1 MVIGHRLMIKQIV
14 KKKTINKEIEDSSN
28 KKLSIQFSLDGFS
41 FCISNS
47 LNIVSKFTSYNF
59 TKPIKSPERILKEIQ
74 EIFNH
79 EKSLQQDFESV
90 SVIHQNTLSS
100 LVPDAYF
107 KEGDLKN
114 YLKYSIKTITTDLIV
129 YDDLNFIKAKNVY
142 VPYVN
147 INNFI
152 FQHFGEF
159 EYRHHSSIL
168 IEKLFSHSDNTLNF
182 CINVSQSLLDIAV
195 IKDSEI
201 LFYNNFEYQTK
212 EDFIYYILFTLEQLE
227 LSTEKTNISITGDIN
242 KQSELY
248 EILYTY
254 VRNINFLN
262 SNNSIFNNQTE
273 IKKHSNFILLG

>member
-1 MVIGHRLMIKQIV
+1 
-14 KKKTINKEIEDSSN
+14 
-28 KKLSIQFSLDGFS
+28 LDGFS

-47 LNIVSKFTSYNF
+47 LNTISKFTSYNF

>member
-1 MVIGHRLMIKQIV
+1 MIKQIV

-227 LSTEKTNISITGDIN
+227 LSTEKTNILITGDIN
-242 KQSELY
+242 EQSELY
-248 EILYTY
+248 KILYTY
-254 VRNINFLN
+254 VRNIGFLN
-262 SNNSIFNNQTE
+262 SNNSIFNKQTE

>member
-1 MVIGHRLMIKQIV
+1 MTKQIV
-14 KKKTINKEIEDSSN
+14 KKKTINKEIEDSSK

-47 LNIVSKFTSYNF
+47 LNTISKFTSYNF
-59 TKPIKSPERILKEIQ
+59 TKPIKSPELILKEIQ

-168 IEKLFSHSDNTLNF
+168 IDKLFSHSDNTLNF
-182 CINVSQSLLDIAV
+182 CINVSKSLLDIVV
-195 IKDSEI
+195 IKDSKI
-201 LFYNNFEYQTK
+201 LFYNNFEHQTK

-227 LSTEKTNISITGDIN
+227 LSTEKTNILITGDIN
-242 KQSELY
+242 EQSELY
-248 EILYTY
+248 KILYTY
-254 VRNINFLN
+254 VRNIGFLN